1 MKSDL
6 YNMLFPISLSVAYEI
21 AAIFFLTV
29 GLRGILTKRPFLIL
43 QKWLSSIMFVICAPT
58 AVLCSLVQFPGG
70 SNLMSWL
77 SPLVFGS
84 ILLMICYQMKGYM
97 AYAVTDASF
106 RKALIEALQ
115 KLLQKLHQL
124 PYEESLSLIR
134 LCMSHL
140 LELAYKYRFRGGWE
154 RVKSKSNSLK
164 LTYKCP
170 FRGGWVQRAH
180 RSVLR
185 KIVNEMNEHF
195 RMSSVP
201 TNMITC
207 VFLLIIPT
215 GGFMVMFAIGNL
227 FSRYWTPG
235 ALD

>member
-1 MKSDL
+1 
-6 YNMLFPISLSVAYEI
+6 MLFPISLSVAYEI

-115 KLLQKLHQL
+115 KLQL

-134 LCMSHL
+134 LTSVRTGL
-140 LELAYKYRFRGGWE
+140 QVSVQGWMGTGQIK
-154 RVKSKSNSLK
+154 VK
-164 LTYKCP
+164 
-170 FRGGWVQRAH
+170 QRAH

-207 VFLLIIPT
+207 VFLLIM
-215 GGFMVMFAIGNL
+215 GGFMVMFAIGVLLIPNA
-227 FSRYWTPG
+227 F
-235 ALD
+235 